1 MARSTRC
8 GFNGSLRSL
17 WVQWLAPLAV
27 GSMARSV
34 HADTGRPEVTVGY
47 SGTPLPKKLGIK
59 PGMSM
64 VVLNAPT
71 NLDALLG
78 ELPERVAI
86 SSRLSGHHD
95 LALIFVSRQ
104 VDFAARISALTT
116 AIAPDGM
123 IWVAWPKRA
132 SKIETDMTEDVI
144 REIVLPST
152 GLVDVKVCA
161 INHVWSG
168 LKLVIRKKSR

>member
-1 MARSTRC
+1 M
-8 GFNGSLRSL
+8 
-17 WVQWLAPLAV
+17 
-27 GSMARSV
+27 
-34 HADTGRPEVTVGY
+34 TVGY

-59 PGMSM
+59 AGMSIA
-64 VVLNAPT
+64 VLNAPT

-78 ELPERVAI
+78 ELTDHVAT
-86 SSRLSGHHD
+86 SRRLRGHHD
-95 LALIFVSRQ
+95 LVLIFVTRQ
-104 VDFAARISALTT
+104 VDFAARIAALTT

-161 INHVWSG
+161 IDHVWSG
-168 LKLVIRKKSR
+168 LKLVIRRELR

>member
-1 MARSTRC
+1 
-8 GFNGSLRSL
+8 
-17 WVQWLAPLAV
+17 
-27 GSMARSV
+27 
-34 HADTGRPEVTVGY
+34 VTVGY
-47 SGTPLPKKLGIK
+47 SGTPLPKKLGVK
-59 PGMSM
+59 PGMSIA
-64 VVLNAPT
+64 VLNAPT

-78 ELPERVAI
+78 ELTDPVAT
-86 SSRLSGHHD
+86 SRHLGGQHD
-95 LALIFVSRQ
+95 LVLIFVTRQ
-104 VDFAARISALTT
+104 VDFAARIAALTT

-161 INHVWSG
+161 IDHVWSG
-168 LKLVIRKKSR
+168 LKLVIRRELR

>member
-1 MARSTRC
+1 M
-8 GFNGSLRSL
+8 
-17 WVQWLAPLAV
+17 
-27 GSMARSV
+27 
-34 HADTGRPEVTVGY
+34 TVGY

-64 VVLNAPT
+64 AVLNEPA
-71 NLDALLG
+71 NLDAILG
-78 ELPERVAI
+78 DLPDRVAAVR
-86 SSRLSGHHD
+86 RLSGHHE
-95 LALIFVSRQ
+95 LVLIFVTRK
-104 VDFAARISALTT
+104 VDFAARVPALTA

-161 INHVWSG
+161 IDHVWSG
-168 LKLVIRKKSR
+168 LKLVIRKELR